1 MRAPQTGRWLR
12 RKAQTEGCIA
22 ALRWRYPAK
31 PGRALPCIRRGR
43 CLHRPGNLA
52 TPQTPCGGRDC
63 PPGGRQPGRRLA
75 GQGTAP
81 LSRLTPPAPLTGEP
95 FGRQALDKASP
106 ARGCGVERRLRRRK
120 RDGAGAAV
128 AEHKRASARAVRCG
142 HRKPDGG
149 CAVRRRRRGALPLL
163 PHRYPAN
170 PGRALPC
177 IRRGRCLHRPGNP
190 AISQT
195 PCGGRDRPPYIAAGS
210 GRQRINASLP
220 PGPYSAERRS
230 TTVIRPP
237 CLPFPVWH
245 PTAFA
250 QRWDRLVRR
259 GRVWYNG
266 RKAARPVWL
275 MPGRQPPL
283 NAHGVMRG
291 AKSSTLF
298 CIPGRRGGPALAGPP
313 TGEAG

>member
-1 MRAPQTGRWLR
+1 MRVPQTGRWMR
-12 RKAQTEGCIA
+12 RKAQTEGGIA

-43 CLHRPGNLA
+43 CLHRPGNPVLL
-52 TPQTPCGGRDC
+52 QTPSGGRDRPPYKAPQAGGNTKSTSL
-63 PPGGRQPGRRLA
+63 PPGP
-75 GQGTAP
+75 
-81 LSRLTPPAPLTGEP
+81 
-95 FGRQALDKASP
+95 
-106 ARGCGVERRLRRRK
+106 
-120 RDGAGAAV
+120 
-128 AEHKRASARAVRCG
+128 SA
-142 HRKPDGG
+142 
-149 CAVRRRRRGALPLL
+149 
-163 PHRYPAN
+163 
-170 PGRALPC
+170 
-177 IRRGRCLHRPGNP
+177 GRCSHRPANP

-195 PCGGRDRPPYIAAGS
+195 LGGGRDRPPYIVAGAW
-210 GRQRINASLP
+210 RQRINASLP
-220 PGPYSAERRS
+220 PGPCAEGRRS

-237 CLPFPVWH
+237 GLPFPVWH

-259 GRVWYNG
+259 GRVWYNS

>member
-1 MRAPQTGRWLR
+1 MTKPPARKQRGSTKSGPQRKRSKLSFEGRF
-12 RKAQTEGCIA
+12 
-22 ALRWRYPAK
+22 
-31 PGRALPCIRRGR
+31 ALPRLVWGHCGR
-43 CLHRPGNLA
+43 ERVA
-52 TPQTPCGGRDC
+52 THK
-63 PPGGRQPGRRLA
+63 RQPSARPAGGTMLASSRKPCDAANPMRRARSPALHCGRKRAATHKHQPSARPVGGTMLA
-75 GQGTAP
+75 S
-81 LSRLTPPAPLTGEP
+81 SRKPCNAANPMRRARSPALHC
-95 FGRQALDKASP
+95 GRERVATHKHQPSASP
-106 ARGCGVERRLRRRK
+106 A
-120 RDGAGAAV
+120 
-128 AEHKRASARAVRCG
+128 
-142 HRKPDGG
+142 
-149 CAVRRRRRGALPLL
+149 
-163 PHRYPAN
+163 
-170 PGRALPC
+170 
-177 IRRGRCLHRPGNP
+177 NP

-195 PCGGRDRPPYIAAGS
+195 LGGGRERPPYIAAGS

-220 PGPYSAERRS
+220 PGPYSEGRRS

-237 CLPFPVWH
+237 CLPFPVWY
-245 PTAFA
+245 PTVSA

-259 GRVWYNG
+259 GRVWYNS